1 MRVNGETK
9 AQMEYAQAVKDNG
22 GVSLKEGESRDTSQD
37 QPWEYEDKPYTDNYV
52 LITTAIWMLPK
63 LIVFLPVMLILNVVP
78 VVLCRFFMAMMPEPM
93 DRVQRNPVF
102 YAWFTIV
109 LICSLPAMLVIVL
122 SYLLDSI
129 VYYLFS
135 ILFCTFTCQWAQAMS
150 NFERIRPF
158 RGGPSI
164 ITHSTDIM
172 CCIMGQSMRQGLLEI
187 VYMVSMMWVLIP
199 WLKYYICCNPFIY
212 NLDHRLVQQI
222 STGMKDLGD
231 LASECRSDGKG
242 VEEVAHECRNVISR
256 ARNSRERRHRVDL
269 WSFVPHYPYPPPGRK
284 HSFGMQAG
292 GSAYPAK
299 FTLLVNVTHAD
310 IKTKGGNQE
319 QFVLSNSIERP
330 VYRVMLWYS
339 NPFHFLTGW
348 VEASI
353 STGMPS
359 QPRKALG
366 GEHPMWLVTGKT
378 QLTSGRDSYTGSG
391 MIDWFFDYWLPVFV
405 HEIRYAIKLKH
416 LLATDKAYSEEAN
429 KEAKAAYI
437 EAQSQ
442 EEKAK
447 KDLAEAGDDENKKKE
462 AETSVENAAK
472 LVAARQEVWEKTRW
486 KSAKKIAEE
495 YADSRYQ
502 QVLSKDGISAALEE
516 KIGLHLYGDD
526 ATLSIYRQQGEK
538 DHKDSWQAFDDRM
551 GDCNKLGCIARKHED
566 GEDSCLLRPDV
577 NDEDREEGNPMVYPE
592 TPHGGLSQTLK
603 KHWVD

>member
-1 MRVNGETK
+1 MAANDYGSLEEGKKWWQKKVLSEEERMRVNGETK

-284 HSFGMQAG
+284 HSFGMQA
-292 GSAYPAK
+292 
-299 FTLLVNVTHAD
+299 
-310 IKTKGGNQE
+310 
-319 QFVLSNSIERP
+319 
-330 VYRVMLWYS
+330 
-339 NPFHFLTGW
+339 
-348 VEASI
+348 
-353 STGMPS
+353 
-359 QPRKALG
+359 
-366 GEHPMWLVTGKT
+366 
-378 QLTSGRDSYTGSG
+378 
-391 MIDWFFDYWLPVFV
+391 
-405 HEIRYAIKLKH
+405 
-416 LLATDKAYSEEAN
+416 
-429 KEAKAAYI
+429 
-437 EAQSQ
+437 
-442 EEKAK
+442 
-447 KDLAEAGDDENKKKE
+447 
-462 AETSVENAAK
+462 
-472 LVAARQEVWEKTRW
+472 
-486 KSAKKIAEE
+486 
-495 YADSRYQ
+495 
-502 QVLSKDGISAALEE
+502 LEE